1 LLTIRQ
7 AAPPARR
14 LPLFAGPSAG
24 GSPEDMQR
32 YVLAET
38 EKWGKV
44 AKFAGI
50 KPE

>member
-1 LLTIRQ
+1 MDFIDRSWRVIGRPIWNMQ
-7 AAPPARR
+7 A
-14 LPLFAGPSAG
+14 
-24 GSPEDMQR
+24 